1 MSDEIGNEEEYM
13 DEEFNEGALN
23 NEENLED
30 GEKVIDT
37 PLADMYKTWF
47 LDYASYVILERAV
60 PAGNDGVKPV
70 QRRILH
76 SMREM
81 EDGRFH
87 KVANIIGQTMQYHP
101 HGDAAIGDALVNL
114 GQKNLLIDTQGNWG
128 DILTGDSAA
137 APRYIE
143 ARLTK
148 FALEVAFNYKTTDW
162 QRSYDGRKREPI
174 FLPMKFPLVL
184 AQGAEGIAVGL
195 STKILPHNFIELC
208 KGSINLLKG
217 KSVNLLPDFQTGGMM
232 DASNYNEGKR
242 GGKVR
247 VRAKIEQA
255 DKTTLLIKEIPYAT
269 TTTSLID
276 SIIKANDNSKIK
288 IKKVVDNT
296 AKDVEIEITLA
307 KGVSPDLTIDALYK
321 FTDCEVSISPNC
333 CVIVDEK
340 PRFIGVNEL
349 LETCTFLTR
358 DLLKQELEIK
368 LNELEDKWHMSSLEK
383 IFIEN
388 RIYRDIEE
396 EETWE
401 GVIRAIDAGLEPH
414 KDKLMREVTEED
426 IIRLTEI
433 KIKRISKFDSFK
445 ADELIKGLEGDMEDT
460 IYDINHIN
468 EYTINYFQNLLDKY
482 GKGRERKTELKEFD
496 NIDASLVAVANEKL
510 YVNRKDGFIGYGL
523 KKDEFITECS
533 DIDDIIV
540 ILKDGKYMVSK
551 VSEKAFFGK
560 NILYANV
567 WKRNDERM
575 VYNAVY
581 VDGDNGVARAKR
593 FNVTSCT
600 RDREYDITK
609 GSKGS
614 RILYLSANPNAESEI
629 IHVALTPGSKA
640 RKKVFDFNFGEID
653 IKGRSSQGNILTKQ
667 PVKKIFF
674 KEKGAS
680 TIGGRDI
687 WYDEVLGKI
696 NTEERGQYIGNF
708 QTEDKILVLYKSGE
722 YELTQFDVSK
732 IFSPEQ
738 VYGIEKF
745 NPNCVIGCIYYDG
758 DLKTYYYKRFQIE
771 TSTLDK
777 RFGFV
782 GESNTANMVFAT
794 TKQNEVVE
802 IKEGRI
808 KREAEKKEIVLDE
821 MIDVKGWKS
830 RGNKFSERVFSAKT
844 IKKGQSF
851 EDPNTASNVK
861 PDGQAG
867 LFGED

>member
-13 DEEFNEGALN
+13 DEEFNDDALN
-23 NEENLED
+23 EEENQEG

-60 PAGNDGVKPV
+60 PAGADGAKPV

-128 DILTGDSAA
+128 DVLTGDSAA

-148 FALEVAFNYKTTDW
+148 FALEVAFNHKTTEW
-162 QRSYDGRKREPI
+162 QRSYDGRKREPV

-208 KGSINLLKG
+208 KGSISLLKG
-217 KSVNLLPDFQTGGMM
+217 KSVSLLPDFQTGGMM

-255 DKTTLLIKEIPYAT
+255 DKTTLQIKEIPYAT

-276 SIIKANDNSKIK
+276 SIIKANDNGKIK

-340 PRFIGVNEL
+340 PQFIGVNEL

-358 DLLKQELEIK
+358 DLLKKELEIK
-368 LNELEDKWHMSSLEK
+368 LGELEDKWHMSSLEK

-401 GVIRAIDAGLEPH
+401 GVIRAIDAGLDPF
-414 KDKLMREVTEED
+414 KDRLMREVTEED
-426 IIRLTEI
+426 IVKLTEI
-433 KIKRISKFDSFK
+433 KIKRISKYDAFK
-445 ADELIKGLEGDMEDT
+445 ADEYIQGLEGEMEDT
-460 IYDINHIN
+460 IYDINHIT
-468 EYTINYFQNLLDKY
+468 EYTIDYFQNLLDKY

-510 YVNRKDGFIGYGL
+510 YVNRKDGFVGYGL

-540 ILKDGKYMVSK
+540 ILKSGKYMVSK

-560 NILYANV
+560 DILYANV

-581 VDGDNGVARAKR
+581 VDGATGVARAKR

-600 RDREYDITK
+600 RDREYDVTK

-687 WYDEVLGKI
+687 WYDEVLGKV
-696 NTEERGQYIGNF
+696 NTEERGDYIGNF

-722 YELTQFDVSK
+722 YELTQFDVTK

-738 VYGIEKF
+738 VYHIEKF
-745 NPNCVIGCIYYDG
+745 NPNGVISCIYYDG

-777 RFGFV
+777 RFGFI

-802 IKEGRI
+802 IREGRI
-808 KREAEKKEIVLDE
+808 KRDAEKKEIVLDE

-844 IKKGQSF
+844 IKEGEPF
-851 EDPNTASNVK
+851 EEPKPTTTVK

-867 LFGED
+867 LFGDE

>member
-1 MSDEIGNEEEYM
+1 MSDEIENEEEYT
-13 DEEFNEGALN
+13 DEEFSDDALN
-23 NEENLED
+23 EEENPED

-60 PAGNDGVKPV
+60 PAGNDGAKPV

-128 DILTGDSAA
+128 DVLTGDSAA

-148 FALEVAFNYKTTDW
+148 FALEVAFNHKTTNW

-208 KGSINLLKG
+208 KGSINILKG
-217 KSVNLLPDFQTGGMM
+217 KKVSLLPDFLTGGMM
-232 DASNYNEGKR
+232 DAGNYNEGKR

-276 SIIKANDNSKIK
+276 SIIKANDHGKIK

-340 PRFIGVNEL
+340 PQFIGVNEL

-368 LNELEDKWHMSSLEK
+368 LGELEDKWHMSSLEK

-401 GVIRAIDAGLEPH
+401 GVIRAIDAGLDPF

-426 IIRLTEI
+426 IVRLTEI

-445 ADELIKGLEGDMEDT
+445 ADEFIKGLEGEMEDT
-460 IYDINHIN
+460 IYDINHIV
-468 EYTINYFQNLLDKY
+468 EYTIDYYQNLLDKY

-510 YVNRKDGFIGYGL
+510 YVNRKDGFVGYGL

-540 ILKDGKYMVSK
+540 ILKSGKYMVSK

-581 VDGDNGVARAKR
+581 VDGATGVARAKR

-738 VYGIEKF
+738 VYHIEKF
-745 NPNCVIGCIYYDG
+745 NPNSVISCIYYDG

-777 RFGFV
+777 RFGFI

-830 RGNKFSERVFSAKT
+830 RGNKFGDRVFSAKT
-844 IKKGQSF
+844 IKEGEPF
-851 EDPNTASNVK
+851 EEPKPASPVK

-867 LFGED
+867 FFED